1 MLPMPAQLD
10 AYKSKDPDHPHD
22 YGFFLTQ
29 SVTFLYLLLPLAVLL
44 RKRLVLG
51 AGWWR
56 RQHVPWQTFG
66 IMGLMD
72 CLNALTC
79 TIGELRLA
87 RRASQDRDSPVS
99 WSSSV
104 LSPDRRRLHCWRH
117 AESARP
123 AYAAVSEP

>member
-1 MLPMPAQLD
+1 MVLRVPSCSELTMLPMPAQLD

-87 RRASQDRDSPVS
+87 RRASQD
-99 WSSSV
+99 
-104 LSPDRRRLHCWRH
+104 LSRFRSRRLACLMVIFR
-117 AESARP
+117 
-123 AYAAVSEP
+123 AVP